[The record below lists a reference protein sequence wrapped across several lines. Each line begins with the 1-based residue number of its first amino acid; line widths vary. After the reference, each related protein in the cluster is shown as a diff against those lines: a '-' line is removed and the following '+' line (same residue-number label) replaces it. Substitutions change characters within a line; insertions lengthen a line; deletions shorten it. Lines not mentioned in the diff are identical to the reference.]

1 MYSSSKLISVEEALE
16 KISEHMKP
24 VEEKETIPVKDA
36 YGRVCAEDVYSSMD
50 NPPFNRSEVDGFAV
64 RTHELTAEGMGDTTT
79 LDIGGIVEIGIST
92 HVEFHSNTCLRIATG
107 SVVPDEYDAVFRK
120 EDVSVN
126 GNKVLFSGKPP
137 KFTNIAMAGSDV
149 LRGDLIV
156 RKNTKITEKEMGILS
171 ITGIVKVTVF
181 RKIRIGIIPS
191 GNELAAPGNELKPGQ
206 TYEGNATILK
216 SVIEKYHFFSA
227 IAYDVVPDGKEE
239 TMNAMEK
246 AFRENDVVIT
256 TGGSSAGEKDF
267 IGKIAASYSP
277 GIIFHGIDMKPGK
290 PTFFAMNGKKILIGL
305 PGFPV
310 SSFIAFREI
319 FLETLLEMAHFY
331 PELTYTDVELAMGIG
346 AKKGATNYIPLL
358 LNAYD
363 NIYAFPIGGES
374 GSISRVLR
382 SDSIGEVIAK
392 DHQLY
397 PGDTVTVKTI
407 GNELTPLGVVFV
419 GYTDPLMDTLFS
431 ISGYRISMY
440 RTSLEDGMRCL
451 ENGYA
456 PFMGF
461 MMEDRKKP
469 HLRVKAKHSFFRIF
483 SSETGLIYRKGDTVI
498 SGAAEPENGIV
509 LGVPGYDMYS
519 RDSIKKC
526 IAALPST
533 VHPPGYSTVI
543 YNDIRGIAL
552 AVRSGTIPVGLGN
565 RHTAS
570 QYNLDFKPVLKE
582 IYYVAVA
589 SEREDEF
596 IDTLEKARRNGA
608 LKVLSEKYV
617 HYKIYNDSFPLE

>member
-1 MYSSSKLISVEEALE
+1 MYSSSKLISVEEALV

-24 VEEKETIPVKDA
+24 IEEKETIPVKDA
-36 YGRVCAEDVYSSMD
+36 YGRVCAEDVFSSMD

-64 RTHELTAEGMGDTTT
+64 RTDELTADGVGETTT
-79 LDIGGIVEIGIST
+79 LDIGGTVEIGIST
-92 HVEFHSNTCLRIATG
+92 HVKSHRNACLRIATG
-107 SVVPDEYDAVFRK
+107 SVIPNGYDAVFRK
-120 EDVSVN
+120 EDVSVS
-126 GNKVLFSGKPP
+126 GNRVTFSGKLP

-156 RKNTKITEKEMGILS
+156 RKDTKITEKEMGILS
-171 ITGIVKVTVF
+171 ITGVIKITVF

-206 TYEGNATILK
+206 TYEGNATILN
-216 SVIEKYHFFSA
+216 SIIGRYHFFSS
-227 IAYDVVPDGKEE
+227 IAYDVVPDGEEE

-290 PTFFAMNGKKILIGL
+290 PTFFAMNGKKMLIGL

-310 SSFIAFREI
+310 SSFIAFKEI
-319 FLETLLEMAHFY
+319 FLEKLLEMAHFY
-331 PELTYTDVELAMGIG
+331 PELTITDVELAMEIG
-346 AKKGATNYIPLL
+346 ARKGGTNYIPLL

-382 SDSIGEVIAK
+382 SDCIGEVVAK
-392 DHQLY
+392 DDHLY

-407 GNELTPLGVVFV
+407 DNDTASLGIVFV

-451 ENGYA
+451 EQGSA

-461 MMEDRKKP
+461 MIDDGKKP
-469 HLRVKAKHSFFRIF
+469 SLRIKAKHSFFRIF
-483 SSETGLIYRKGDTVI
+483 TSETGLIFRKDDTII

-509 LGVPGYDMYS
+509 VGVPGYDMYS
-519 RDSIKKC
+519 RNSIEKC

-533 VHPPGYSTVI
+533 VNHHGYSTVI
-543 YNDIRGIAL
+543 YNDIRSIAL

-570 QYNLDFKPVLKE
+570 QYNLDFKPVLRE
-582 IYYVAVA
+582 TYYVVA
-589 SEREDEF
+589 AREREDEF
-596 IDTLEKARRNGA
+596 IDALKNARKNGA

-617 HYKIYNDSFPLE
+617 HYEIHNDTFPIE